1 MTWLVSQLPWI
12 GSLALVHLR
21 LSVVPVVI
29 GFLVSIPLGL
39 LANRLRHSRGAFL
52 ALIGVIYA
60 IPSLPLLVAIPS
72 IIGTRI
78 LDPVNLEIILALY
91 AVALMTRTCADAL
104 RQVDSQAIGA
114 AEAIG
119 MSPARL
125 LFTVR
130 LPLTGPVMLAGLRVV
145 MSSTVSLVTVGSL
158 IGVSSLG
165 TLFTEGYQRA
175 FIPEILTGVVAT
187 LVVALVLDGLL
198 VGLGKLAM
206 PWTRVRKGKDR
217 PTKAE
222 APATAGK
229 EAA

>member
-1 MTWLVSQLPWI
+1 MNWLISQLPWI

-29 GFLVSIPLGL
+29 GFLISVPLGL
-39 LANRLRHSRGAFL
+39 LANRLRRLRGAFL

-60 IPSLPLLVAIPS
+60 IPSLPLLVALPS
-72 IIGTRI
+72 LIDTKI
-78 LDPVNLEIILALY
+78 LDPINLEIALCLY
-91 AVALMTRTCADAL
+91 AIALMTRSCADAL
-104 RQVDSQAIGA
+104 RQVDPQAIGA
-114 AEAIG
+114 AQAIG

-130 LPLTGPVMLAGLRVV
+130 LPLAGPVMLAGLRVV

-175 FIPEILTGVVAT
+175 FVLEILTGVVAT
-187 LVVALVLDGLL
+187 LLVALILDGLL

-206 PWTRVRKGKDR
+206 PWTRIKSGKA
-217 PTKAE
+217 AE
-222 APATAGK
+222 TAETEKTATEK
-229 EAA
+229 EMA